1 MSLFIFIHHYA
12 PLLCGENPYLLLLA
26 AFYFINKI
34 YLENFKRRKCFFS
47 NEGESAFASALISH
61 LKSFPL
67 GIAPKKPVLFT
78 IFSSSKNPDRFSS
91 NRVNSIQ

>member
-1 MSLFIFIHHYA
+1 MSFFIFIHHYA

-47 NEGESAFASALISH
+47 NLGESAFASALISH

-67 GIAPKKPVLFT
+67 GILA
-78 IFSSSKNPDRFSS
+78 
-91 NRVNSIQ
+91 

>member
-1 MSLFIFIHHYA
+1 MIVREIKKALFSVSTPNKTFLIMSLFIFIHHYA

-67 GIAPKKPVLFT
+67 GILA
-78 IFSSSKNPDRFSS
+78 
-91 NRVNSIQ
+91 

>member
-47 NEGESAFASALISH
+47 NLGESAFASALISH

-67 GIAPKKPVLFT
+67 GVVPKNLYCSQF
-78 IFSSSKNPDRFSS
+78 F
-91 NRVNSIQ
+91 